1 MHDSVI
7 KNFCVWA
14 RRELMSE
21 VERRCALYDIS
32 EHPEN
37 PKDAQ
42 AVGGRVLSSQE
53 RKQRSDLL
61 RKAHDEGYDTLVEQ
75 AAYTWFNRIMAIR
88 FMEIN
93 DRLPSHTRLLSGND
107 GSFKPQALAEAL
119 QVDIEGIDRA
129 HVAQLVQ
136 SGDDEET
143 FRYLFLV
150 QCAELAGCM
159 PSVFSQVG
167 SSMELLLPDG
177 LLRQGGVIERMVEDI
192 PEEDWLEGVEIVG
205 WMYQYY
211 VSERKVEVDV
221 AVKTGKKVSRAD
233 LPPKTQ
239 IFTPEWIVRFIVDNS
254 LGRLWMLNHPDSAL
268 ATRMEYYIAPDGDAE
283 TDFKRIESPEDIT
296 AVDPA
301 CGSGH
306 ILVYAFDLIA
316 AMYEEEG
323 YSRRDIPRL
332 ILERN
337 LTGLEIDPRAA
348 EMACFALT
356 MKACEYDSRF
366 LRRGVRPRITVL
378 SRIEFDENERD
389 AIARTMKDQERLDAP
404 FLLEQTNL
412 LDVLSHLDEAGSL
425 FAPTEADLGS
435 VRVVAETVMDEAGMF
450 GIAAAEKAQRALEE
464 LEPLMDHYDVVV
476 ANPPYLGSG
485 NMNSWL
491 SKWVKK
497 NYPDEKSDLCT
508 CFIDRVASM
517 LNKGGQVGITTSNAW
532 MFLSSYEKLRN
543 KLIDNYGLT
552 SLVQLSVH
560 GFKGIAAQVCAFTL
574 VNSNSENL
582 RGGYI
587 RLNDFDHHSLQAPK
601 TLEAVRNPECGWFY
615 RADQQDFK
623 KIPGSQIAYW
633 LSSCATT
640 QFVSKGRLGDFS
652 KARSGLK
659 TGNNE
664 LFIRIWWEFSFRSFG
679 VSCSDSKQTRST
691 GWRWFPHNKGGNF
704 RKWYGN
710 RELAV
715 DYENEG
721 ARIRDYAE
729 STSASVRFSSSE
741 CYFLQGITWTALT
754 SGENSFRFSPQGSV
768 FDSNK
773 GPMLFCK
780 NEDALLFLLSYLNTS
795 TANYYLK
802 AINPSL
808 SLQNGDMDS
817 LPFSIDDIDPLP
829 ISIAA
834 DCVEMSKRD
843 YNSYETS
850 WDFTEHPF
858 IHLQES
864 GDALEQVY
872 ESWKAECN
880 ERFYQLKVNE
890 EELNRIFAKIYHIEN
905 EVPIEVSLEKVSVH
919 IVLDSEDDV
928 PEELKGNNY
937 VRTKEDEVKSLIS
950 YAVGCIMGRYSL
962 DKPGLVL
969 ANQGEGLSEYLQQ
982 VPDPSFVPD
991 ADGIIP
997 LTDVEYFHDDA
1008 TGLFI
1013 DFIAAAFGEEHLE
1026 ENLQFVADALGGTGT
1041 SRQVIRA
1048 YFRDGFFAD
1057 HCKTYSVQSAGK
1069 RPIYWLFDS
1078 GKKGGFR
1085 ALFYMHRY
1093 TPDLLARLRTEYVLP
1108 QQDRYRTQI
1117 DVIDDAMATADR
1129 REAADLRK
1137 RRKKLAD
1144 QLAETVAYEEKVHH
1158 LADQMI
1164 EIDLDDGVKHNY
1176 ALFHDVLAKI
1186 K

>member
-1 MHDSVI
+1 MHDSAI

-32 EHPEN
+32 DN
-37 PKDAQ
+37 PKNSKDAQ

-129 HVAQLVQ
+129 RVAQLVQ

-143 FRYLFLV
+143 FRYLFLA
-150 QCAELAGCM
+150 QCAELASCM
-159 PSVFSQVG
+159 PTVFSQVG

-211 VSERKVEVDV
+211 VSERKDEYF
-221 AVKTGKKVSRAD
+221 ASKRKATRED
-233 LPPKTQ
+233 LAPATQ
-239 IFTPEWIVRFIVDNS
+239 LFTPEWIVRYLTENS
-254 LGRLWMLNHPDSAL
+254 LGRLWMLNHPDSTL

-283 TDFKRIESPEDIT
+283 TDFKCIESPEDIT

-332 ILERN
+332 ILEKN

-348 EMACFALT
+348 AMASFALT

-389 AIARTMKDQERLDAP
+389 AIARTMKDQERIDAP
-404 FLLEQTNL
+404 FLLEQVDL

-425 FAPTEADLGS
+425 FVPTEADLGS
-435 VRVVAETVMDEAGMF
+435 VRAVVETVMDEAGMF
-450 GIAAAEKAQRALEE
+450 GMAAAEKAQRALEE
-464 LEPLMDHYDVVV
+464 LEPLARHYDAVI
-476 ANPPYLGSG
+476 ANPPYFGSG
-485 NMNSWL
+485 SMNPWM
-491 SKWVKK
+491 SKWAKK
-497 NYPDEKSDLCT
+497 NYPDGKADLFAA
-508 CFIDRVASM
+508 FICRGFSLADERGYSAMVTMQS
-517 LNKGGQVGITTSNAW
+517 W
-532 MFLSSYEKLRN
+532 MFLSS
-543 KLIDNYGLT
+543 
-552 SLVQLSVH
+552 
-560 GFKGIAAQVCAFTL
+560 F
-574 VNSNSENL
+574 ENL
-582 RGGYI
+582 RKNIIETKTITNMAHLGARAFDAISGEVVQTTATVLLNDYQNARGGYA
-587 RLNDFDHHSLQAPK
+587 RLVDSLG
-601 TLEAVRNPECGWFY
+601 EAAKSAALREAIRNPECGWFC

-623 KIPGSQIAYW
+623 KIPGSPIAYW
-633 LSSCATT
+633 ASTNALRLYDQAVPTGDIAY
-640 QFVSKGRLGDFS
+640 VKKGMFTGDN
-652 KARSGLK
+652 AR
-659 TGNNE
+659 
-664 LFIRIWWEFSFRSFG
+664 FIRAWHEVGRNNF
-679 VSCSDSKQTRST
+679 CT
-691 GWRWFPHNKGGNF
+691 GITNKDNVPKGGFVPINSGGTF
-704 RKWYGN
+704 RRWYGN
-710 RELAV
+710 RRMVLAFDEDSYRAISDNKGHRNPKFYFHEAGSWTKITTGNYSIRWSESGFINNDASMAV
-715 DYENEG
+715 FENTRPLILVIALLNSEI
-721 ARIRDYAE
+721 AQYYLRLVNE
-729 STSASVRFSSSE
+729 SLNYTSGDVASVPFFIPETNVKDIVAVSKE
-741 CYFLQGITWTALT
+741 CI
-754 SGENSFRFSPQGSV
+754 
-768 FDSNK
+768 
-773 GPMLFCK
+773 
-780 NEDALLFLLSYLNTS
+780 
-795 TANYYLK
+795 
-802 AINPSL
+802 SL
-808 SLQNGDMDS
+808 SKNDWD
-817 LPFSIDDIDPLP
+817 
-829 ISIAA
+829 
-834 DCVEMSKRD
+834 
-843 YNSYETS
+843 SYEVS
-850 WDFTEHPF
+850 WDFMDFPLIRHRN
-858 IHLQES
+858 S
-864 GDALEQVY
+864 GTTFAQVY
-872 ESWKAECN
+872 DSWRTECN
-880 ERFYQLKVNE
+880 ERFYQLKTNE
-890 EELNRIFAKIYHIEN
+890 EELNRIFAEIYHMED
-905 EVPIEVSLEKVSVH
+905 EVPIEVPLDKVSVH
-919 IVLDSEDDV
+919 IVFDSDDDV
-928 PEELKGNNY
+928 PEELKGSNY
-937 VRTKEDEVKSLIS
+937 VRTKTDEVKSLIS

-969 ANQGEGLSEYLQQ
+969 ANQGEGLPEYLQQ
-982 VPDPSFVPD
+982 VPEPSFAPD

-1008 TGLFI
+1008 TGLFV
-1013 DFIAAAFGEEHLE
+1013 DFMAAAFGEEHLE
-1026 ENLQFVADALGGTGT
+1026 ENLQFVANALGGTGT

-1176 ALFHDVLAKI
+1176 ALFQSVLAKI